1 MLAMQDAS
9 QPFPVQ
15 ADLSVGGTRA
25 AVVGTLRD
33 PASLA
38 ALDLRLKLSGGSMAQ
53 LYPLTGVTL
62 PDTPPYSTDGH
73 LVARL
78 RRQGGAVFDYKDF
91 NGKVGNSD
99 LHGDVS
105 FALGAPRPR
114 LTGKLSSA
122 AAHGRPGAADR
133 RALGQGGAGP
143 GQGQERARPAAG
155 SCRRRHSAPIVGA
168 TWMPMWR
175 WKRPASSTT
184 ASCPVR
190 SQRPRGP
197 AGRRA
202 DAGSIEVRHGGRQ
215 HGRDG
220 APGRLRSAAVR
231 ADRGACAAP
240 APETALPGF
249 AVHAEDAGRASWR
262 PGADGLRQFRGGP
275 AGLRDRRRE
284 DAGQRR
290 RDQPQPDGDRRP
302 ERGQLRRLRCSATT
316 R

>member
-1 MLAMQDAS
+1 MARPPPDPRRRRQPAARAPSGESTPRDYVFGWKVSGKYKDQPVKGEGKVGGMLAMQDAS

-105 FALGAPRPR
+105 FALGAPR
-114 LTGKLSSA
+114 
-122 AAHGRPGAADR
+122 
-133 RALGQGGAGP
+133 
-143 GQGQERARPAAG
+143 
-155 SCRRRHSAPIVGA
+155 
-168 TWMPMWR
+168 
-175 WKRPASSTT
+175 
-184 ASCPVR
+184 
-190 SQRPRGP
+190 
-197 AGRRA
+197 
-202 DAGSIEVRHGGRQ
+202 
-215 HGRDG
+215 
-220 APGRLRSAAVR
+220 
-231 ADRGACAAP
+231 
-240 APETALPGF
+240 
-249 AVHAEDAGRASWR
+249 
-262 PGADGLRQFRGGP
+262 
-275 AGLRDRRRE
+275 
-284 DAGQRR
+284 
-290 RDQPQPDGDRRP
+290 
-302 ERGQLRRLRCSATT
+302 
-316 R
+316 

>member
-1 MLAMQDAS
+1 
-9 QPFPVQ
+9 
-15 ADLSVGGTRA
+15 
-25 AVVGTLRD
+25 
-33 PASLA
+33 
-38 ALDLRLKLSGGSMAQ
+38 MAQ

-143 GQGQERARPAAG
+143 GQGQERARPAARRQGPADAGIPHRSLARHGCRCGAG
-155 SCRRRHSAPIVGA
+155 SGQHHPRQQAA
-168 TWMPMWR
+168 
-175 WKRPASSTT
+175 
-184 ASCPVR
+184 PVR

>member
-1 MLAMQDAS
+1 MARPPPDPRRRRQPRRASAVRRVHAARLCVRLEGLGQYKDLPVKGEGKVGGMLAMQDAS

-105 FALGAPRPR
+105 FALA
-114 LTGKLSSA
+114 
-122 AAHGRPGAADR
+122 R
-133 RALGQGGAGP
+133 RAP
-143 GQGQERARPAAG
+143 G
-155 SCRRRHSAPIVGA
+155 
-168 TWMPMWR
+168 
-175 WKRPASSTT
+175 
-184 ASCPVR
+184 
-190 SQRPRGP
+190 
-197 AGRRA
+197 
-202 DAGSIEVRHGGRQ
+202 
-215 HGRDG
+215 
-220 APGRLRSAAVR
+220 
-231 ADRGACAAP
+231 
-240 APETALPGF
+240 
-249 AVHAEDAGRASWR
+249 
-262 PGADGLRQFRGGP
+262 
-275 AGLRDRRRE
+275 
-284 DAGQRR
+284 
-290 RDQPQPDGDRRP
+290 
-302 ERGQLRRLRCSATT
+302 
-316 R
+316 